1 MSSDRPTKKDLR
13 PGMTVE
19 IDQEKNSQENA
30 NPIRGEILKVLS
42 EEHTEPGGIE
52 VKLES
57 GATGRVKRIVA
68 DE

>member
-1 MSSDRPTKKDLR
+1 MASDRPTKEDLR

-19 IDQEKNSQENA
+19 IDQEKNSQQND
-30 NPIRGEILKVLS
+30 NLIRGDVLKVLS
-42 EEHTEPGGIE
+42 QEHTEPGGIK

-57 GATGRVKRIVA
+57 GATGRVQRIVA

>member
-1 MSSDRPTKKDLR
+1 MASDRPTKEDLR
-13 PGMTVE
+13 RGMTVE
-19 IDQEKNSQENA
+19 IDQEKNSQQNDDL
-30 NPIRGEILKVLS
+30 IRGEIMKVLS

-57 GATGRVKRIVA
+57 GATGRVQRIVA